1 MDFVIP
7 YLRGYPSLI
16 HYPSLTCNICKRMP
30 EVFIEI
36 QEHSGG
42 VANKR

>member
-1 MDFVIP
+1 LVIK
-7 YLRGYPSLI
+7 YEVHI
-16 HYPSLTCNICKRMP
+16 CNICKRLP

-36 QEHSGG
+36 QELSGG

>member
-1 MDFVIP
+1 MYIKYEVHI
-7 YLRGYPSLI
+7 
-16 HYPSLTCNICKRMP
+16 CNICKRMP